1 MDGRPTMKDQLYLDK
16 LEKICEAGDLIAH
29 RLKEIN
35 GTLGRIEFAMAQF
48 DYNYTSKDC
57 NSPSPLEVVD
67 DPYSY
72 TNYNE
77 T

>member
-1 MDGRPTMKDQLYLDK
+1 MDGRPTMTDELYL
-16 LEKICEAGDLIAH
+16 EKVERLIEKMCDAADLIAH

-48 DYNYTSKDC
+48 DYNYISKDC

-67 DPYSY
+67 DP
-72 TNYNE
+72 
-77 T
+77 